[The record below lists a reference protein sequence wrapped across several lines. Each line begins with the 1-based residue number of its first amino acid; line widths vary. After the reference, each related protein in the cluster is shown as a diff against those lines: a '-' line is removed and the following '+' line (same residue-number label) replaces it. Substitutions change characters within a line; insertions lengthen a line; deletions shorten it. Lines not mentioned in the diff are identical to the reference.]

1 MQVMKMVVSS
11 GLPFRFVNNSYFR
24 RFVKE
29 VQRYK
34 AEYTPPSDFP
44 LRTTLL
50 DKTYEQVAAD
60 LQVLL
65 PLSIFIIFP
74 FLTCTYIII
83 GELPVTSA
91 TVADPLQPDSRWV
104 DRYPG

>member
-65 PLSIFIIFP
+65 PLSIFIIFS
-74 FLTCTYIII
+74 FSNLYFYNHRR
-83 GELPVTSA
+83 TSCHICHCRRPSA
-91 TVADPLQPDSRWV
+91 A
-104 DRYPG
+104 